1 MVHPLTNNN
10 IETYTINLKG
20 RPKSQNIHLV
30 KPPVSIMT
38 DEQATKPRGVLRVFS
53 FKFSYMD
60 LRLATGTGVFAG
72 LLAAKIWTPI
82 LDFEW
87 YWYMIAMFALMM
99 KPLMS
104 FFSQFYSS

>member
-1 MVHPLTNNN
+1 MRETMHQNVHFMMA
-10 IETYTINLKG
+10 
-20 RPKSQNIHLV
+20 
-30 KPPVSIMT
+30 PVSIMT
-38 DEQATKPRGVLRVFS
+38 EELETKPRGLLRVFS

-72 LLAAKIWTPI
+72 LFAAKIWTPV

-104 FFSQFYSS
+104 FISQFYSS